1 MKFTIETKVLKD
13 ALDRVNHATAS
24 ITTTPILENILI
36 KVGFNSIVFSSNN
49 LEMAIEHLVKDN
61 VKIETEWAFSLP
73 SKIFTN
79 YIGLINDDEVSLE
92 LLNDSSVSIKT
103 ESSQIKIKWIDASDF
118 PLIPSVK
125 EVYSFVI
132 SGDTLKKW
140 FDKTLFSAAEWN
152 IRPTL
157 AWVYM
162 NVKWSELNL
171 ASTDS
176 FRLSEFKTKILNS
189 DNNFFLIIPSKT
201 AFEIAK
207 IINQNDEVK
216 IITWENQIAFI
227 IWNTK
232 VYSRL
237 LNGKFPDYENFFP
250 SAYSTKA
257 VINKYDLTQA
267 LKKINLIS
275 RENNY
280 SIRISFSAETG
291 ILIETNETQIWEWK
305 VSLIWSVEWE
315 DNIIGLNS
323 TYFLESL
330 GVIETTHVT
339 ISFENP
345 LAPVLIVPTF
355 EDEEKNKHWEF
366 KHIIMPLKI

>member
-79 YIGLINDDEVSLE
+79 YISLINDDEVSLE

-103 ESSQIKIKWIDASDF
+103 ESSQIKIKWIDAADF

-162 NVKWSELNL
+162 NVKWNELAL

-176 FRLSEFKTKILNS
+176 FRLSEFKTNIANA

-207 IINQNDEVK
+207 IINPSDEVK
-216 IITWENQIAFI
+216 IITWENQIGFI

-250 SAYSTKA
+250 SKYSTKA

-305 VSLIWSVEWE
+305 VSLVWSVEWE

-355 EDEEKNKHWEF
+355 EDWEKNKVWEF

>member
-49 LEMAIEHLVKDN
+49 LEMAIEHLVKEN

-125 EVYSFVI
+125 EVYSFTI
-132 SGDTLKKW
+132 DWETLKKW

-162 NVKWSELNL
+162 NVKSNELAL

-176 FRLSEFKTKILNS
+176 FRLSEFKTKIASS

-201 AFEIAK
+201 AFEISK
-207 IINQNDEVK
+207 IIAQNDEVK

-250 SAYSTKA
+250 SKYSTKA

-280 SIRISFSAETG
+280 SIRISFSSETG

-305 VSLIWSVEWE
+305 VSLVWSVEWE

-355 EDEEKNKHWEF
+355 EDESKSKSWEF